1 MMLAFRV
8 NQETMLQ
15 LLGLEHADS
24 LLHCL
29 SLNRT
34 HLGKWLRCA
43 RKVQTLEDI
52 KALILESWER
62 AEEGIEFQ
70 FGVWWKGRLVGV
82 ISAHSIDHYILS
94 GEIGYWLAKY
104 AEGRGIMTQA
114 VDTLMQFLFIE
125 QHLNRIEIRCAD
137 SNKRS
142 QAIPKRLGFRLA
154 GVLRQAERVMDRLED
169 LYIYECL
176 KSDWLNRQ
184 NDGVDKDGL
193 FDLYCRR

>member
-1 MMLAFRV
+1 MLAFRV

-15 LLGLEHADS
+15 LLGLEHAHS
-24 LLHCL
+24 LLQCL

-34 HLGKWLRCA
+34 HLGKWIRCA
-43 RKVQTLEDI
+43 RKPKTIEDI
-52 KALILESWER
+52 QSLILESWER
-62 AEEGIEFQ
+62 AKEGIEFQ
-70 FGVWWKGRLVGV
+70 FGIWWRGRLVGV
-82 ISAHSIDHYILS
+82 ISAHSIDHDTLS

-114 VDTLMQFLFIE
+114 VDTVMQFLFFE

-176 KSDWLNRQ
+176 KSDWLNMR

-193 FDLYCRR
+193 FDLYCRG